1 MGTKP
6 LQELPLALKGHATI
20 SGAASGPGNEDE
32 ALPAQFFAMKKELF
46 LEHHGIA
53 TDPFAGE
60 DAQID
65 PVFKDYCITHARHP
79 AWDKVFGD
87 PAEPAT
93 SIVFGEKG
101 AGKTA
106 LRLQIVRHLEDYN
119 RQHPQNRVFAIEYD
133 DFNPFLDRFRDHVGP
148 RKSADRVLAEW
159 KLWDHMDAILSL
171 GVTQLVNAIVEAK
184 PSRTSLSIGPVDPK
198 KLDKHQARDLLLLAA
213 CYDRSTTETVKG
225 RWHRLRR
232 QLRYHVI
239 LAQWQWVLGLIV
251 TGIALGITLSA
262 QERWNWF
269 AHPWLYLILFAAW
282 LPWLCRAWKRFWL
295 ANAIRR
301 NVRIGK
307 RETNQ
312 LCQVLMN
319 FSAAALSGQPVPSKP
334 RTDDRYELLAKFQG
348 ILESLGF
355 GGMIVLVDRVDEP
368 HLING
373 ATDQMRALIW
383 PMLDNKFLKHPG
395 IGIKLLLPIELAY
408 HIEREDRD
416 FNQRAR
422 LDKQNMIPSLD
433 WTGEALYDLA
443 SDRVQA
449 CALPDRSP
457 KLTELFDPVVT
468 ERRLM
473 DAFRS
478 LRVPRH
484 LFKFMYRLFMTHCNS
499 FTDEQPSW
507 KISGECFESTL
518 ALYQREQE
526 VADRGMRAS

>member
-1 MGTKP
+1 MRIE
-6 LQELPLALKGHATI
+6 Q
-20 SGAASGPGNEDE
+20 
-32 ALPAQFFAMKKELF
+32 F

-53 TDPFAGE
+53 ANPFAEE
-60 DAQID
+60 DAQTD
-65 PVFKDYCITHARHP
+65 PVFKDHCIASARHP
-79 AWDKVFGD
+79 TWDKVYGN

-106 LRLQIVRHLEDYN
+106 MRLQIVRHLEDYN
-119 RQHPQNRVFAIEYD
+119 RQHPEKRIFSIEYD

-148 RKSADRVLAEW
+148 RRPADRVLAEW

-171 GVTQLVNAIVEAK
+171 GVTQLVDAIVEAK
-184 PSRTSLSIGPVDPK
+184 PSRSSLAIGPVDPK

-225 RWHRLRR
+225 RWRHLRR
-232 QLRYHVI
+232 KLKFYALV
-239 LAQWQWVLGLIV
+239 AQWPWLLGLIV
-251 TGIALGITLSA
+251 TLVALGITLSA
-262 QERWNWF
+262 QVRWSWF

-282 LPWLCRAWKRFWL
+282 LPWLGRAWKRFWL

-312 LCQVLMN
+312 LRQILMN
-319 FSAAALSGQPVPSKP
+319 FTAAELSGQPTPSKP

-355 GGMIVLVDRVDEP
+355 SGMIVLVDRVDEP

-373 ATDQMRALIW
+373 ATDQMRALLW

-395 IGIKLLLPIELAY
+395 IGFKLLLPIELEH

-416 FNQRAR
+416 FYQRAR
-422 LDKQNMIPSLD
+422 LDKQNMIPSLE

-443 SDRVQA
+443 CARIQA

-457 KLTELFDPVVT
+457 TLTELFEPAVS

-473 DAFRS
+473 DAFRT

-484 LFKFMYRLFMTHCNS
+484 LFKFMYRLLVAHCNA
-499 FTDEQPSW
+499 FTDQQPSW
-507 KISGECFESTL
+507 KISGERFESTL
-518 ALYQREQE
+518 ALYQRDQDA
-526 VADRGMRAS
+526 VDRGMRAS